1 MNNKTPPPQFVR
13 RCHHCGETNFRPHS
27 LEKKIACSGCNR
39 SLAPFYFFSE
49 FEVPTWSDLE
59 DQRSEVESPV
69 SSLDLMTAKY
79 ARPLYGFSAIWP
91 VDES

>member
-49 FEVPTWSDLE
+49 FKVPTWSDHE
-59 DQRSEVESPV
+59 EQQGEVDSPV
-69 SSLDLMTAKY
+69 ANIDLMTAKY

-91 VDES
+91 IDES